1 MESTDSGQGDDF
13 HIALSFAFHF
23 IYQGSHAIDTCI
35 ARTDDADCFALFG
48 VFESLFGTNPFA
60 LHSGVDTFGIRTDKV
75 TDKTKIILVSHHYIC
90 FTHGSEHRRGN
101 ILFTSR
107 PDAGYDYLGLFHNC
121 NGFEYY
127 SPQRTQRAQSFN
139 LLFIWMFKRKIF
151 SASSV
156 SSVVNLIHF
165 LFLI

>member
-107 PDAGYDYLGLFHNC
+107 PDAGYDYLGLFHNLSVLSIIHHRGHRVLIFGLYGC
-121 NGFEYY
+121 LRERY
-127 SPQRTQRAQSFN
+127 SLRP
-139 LLFIWMFKRKIF
+139 LCPLW
-151 SASSV
+151 
-156 SSVVNLIHF
+156 
-165 LFLI
+165 